1 MLTLTPTAVTAVK
14 LMSEKFGA
22 AGVRISSPLESLP
35 GEYTLELVTA
45 PEDYD
50 VTVQQSGA
58 NVFLDLLT
66 SLELDALMLDA
77 RIAENGAAE
86 FGVVAP

>member
-1 MLTLTPTAVTAVK
+1 MLTLTPNAESAVRF
-14 LMSEKFGA
+14 MSARFGA
-22 AGVRISSPLESLP
+22 AGVRISSPLDSEP

-50 VTVQQSGA
+50 VRVEQGGA

-66 SLELDALMLDA
+66 SLELDALALDA
-77 RIAENGAAE
+77 RIDDNGAAE

>member
-1 MLTLTPTAVTAVK
+1 MLTLTPRAASTVRF
-14 LMSEKFGA
+14 MSDRFGA
-22 AGVRISSPLESLP
+22 AGVRISSPLASET

-45 PEDYD
+45 PDDYD
-50 VTVQQSGA
+50 VTVEQGGA

-66 SLELDALMLDA
+66 SLELDAFMLDA
-77 RIAENGAAE
+77 RITADGAAE